1 MKAHLAEV
9 VIALV
14 ALAVVLHLLAD
25 ALPVLAV
32 LFGMAVIL
40 ALLTYYMH

>member
-1 MKAHLAEV
+1 MKAHLAEI

-14 ALAVVLHLLAD
+14 ALAVVLHLLAK

-32 LFGMAVIL
+32 LFGMAVIWRL
-40 ALLTYYMH
+40 VWHYTR